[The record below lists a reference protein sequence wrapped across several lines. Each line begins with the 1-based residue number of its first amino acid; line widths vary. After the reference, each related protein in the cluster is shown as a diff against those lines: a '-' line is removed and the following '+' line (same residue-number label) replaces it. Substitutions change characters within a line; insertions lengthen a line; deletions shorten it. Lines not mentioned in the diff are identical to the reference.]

1 MAPKYVDAVQGK
13 ELYNYF
19 GNRVVESKTTHG
31 NVVAVKQKPAGA
43 FVRSEAEM
51 MHYASQQGIL
61 APRVIGSYDVE
72 PEVIATVTDLIPGES
87 LDKAWHTMD
96 KNQRNSIKSQLK
108 EQIHLFRTCTQP
120 YIGRIN
126 RQETL
131 NFYDRLHFH
140 FMGPFDSEEE
150 FDNWC
155 LARVKSPMTAAM
167 WKKLVPRM
175 RGTGP
180 SKFVLTHGD
189 LAARNIMV
197 KDGKITGIVDWEY
210 SGFFPE
216 YMEYALAT
224 VIHDCHESWWLSVL
238 KEILEPCGFQRSRI
252 TAAIKD
258 RGW

>member
-1 MAPKYVDAVQGK
+1 MTPKYTDAVQGK

-19 GNRVVESKTTHG
+19 GNRVVASTTSQG
-31 NVVAVKQKPAGA
+31 NVVAVKHKPAGG
-43 FVRSEAEM
+43 FVRSEAQM

-61 APRVIGSYDVE
+61 APRVLGSYDVE
-72 PEVIATVTDLIPGES
+72 PEVIATVTDLVPGES
-87 LDKAWHTMD
+87 LDKVWHAMN
-96 KNQRNSIKSQLK
+96 KEQRNSIKAQLK
-108 EQIHLFRTCTQP
+108 EQIRLFQTCTQP

-126 RQETL
+126 HQETF
-131 NFYDRLHFH
+131 NFYDRLHFR
-140 FMGPFDSEEE
+140 FMGPFDTEEE

-155 LARVKSPMTAAM
+155 LARVKSPMAAAM
-167 WKKLVPRM
+167 WKKLLPRM
-175 RGTGP
+175 RGDRP

-210 SGFFPE
+210 SAFFPE

-224 VIHDCHESWWLSVL
+224 VIHDGHESWWLPVL
-238 KEILEPCGFQRSRI
+238 KEVLEPCGFQRSRF
-252 TAAIKD
+252 TATIKD